1 MDKFGEKRP
10 VVNIADALAALAI
23 VRSLLKSLKNKNVIS
38 AKDINSIVADAVAQ
52 LGPPVNDGRTEAK
65 RLIETLRQ
73 PV

>member
-10 VVNIADALAALAI
+10 VVNVADALAALAL

-52 LGPPVNDGRTEAK
+52 LVPPVNDGRTEAK